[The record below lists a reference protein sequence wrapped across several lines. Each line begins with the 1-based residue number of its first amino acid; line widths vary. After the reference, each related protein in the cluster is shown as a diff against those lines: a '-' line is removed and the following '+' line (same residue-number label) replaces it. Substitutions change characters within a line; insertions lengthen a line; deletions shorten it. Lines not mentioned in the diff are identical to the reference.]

1 VLGRFL
7 EDMAAEK
14 QPQPPMPLASVLL
27 VGANGFL
34 GRTIPPL
41 LAARHPKCSITLLD
55 IAPEKTLP
63 HPYVRADI
71 TDESALIDVLKRVR
85 PAVVIHSASPPIPT
99 VGKGDE
105 KLFFRVNVDGTR
117 NVIKACTEAGVKAL
131 VYTSSAS
138 VIYDGGD
145 LVNANEKTPY
155 ATRHV
160 DPYNA
165 SKVTAPSKLTSL
177 LISRAHLQSR
187 SKPRKSYWPQTQ
199 QHSPLAPSDLPGF
212 LVPET
217 APSSQDYTM
226 SSKTDRPLSKLE
238 IMQICGTLRTSIMSP
253 MPIFWLQRIS

>member
-1 VLGRFL
+1 VLSRFI

-14 QPQPPMPLASVLL
+14 QQQKPAPIASVLL

-41 LAARHPKCSITLLD
+41 LAPRHPECKITLLD
-55 IAPEKTLP
+55 IAPETTLP

-71 TDESALIDVLKRVR
+71 TDQSALIDAFKRIR
-85 PAVVIHSASPPIPT
+85 PTVVIHSASPPIPT

-105 KLFFRVNVDGTR
+105 KLFFRVNVEGTR
-117 NVIKACTEAGVKAL
+117 NIIKACTEAGVKGL
-131 VYTSSAS
+131 IYTSSAS

-165 SKVTAPSKLTSL
+165 SKVIPPPCCSFTSGT
-177 LISRAHLQSR
+177 HL
-187 SKPRKSYWPQTQ
+187 
-199 QHSPLAPSDLPGF
+199 
-212 LVPET
+212 
-217 APSSQDYTM
+217 
-226 SSKTDRPLSKLE
+226 
-238 IMQICGTLRTSIMSP
+238 
-253 MPIFWLQRIS
+253 